1 MGSEENYWDGWRQRR
16 LSRRRL
22 LQAAGL
28 AGAGAAGL
36 TLLACKG
43 GTAGKSTT
51 AGGSGNAPSASSQT
65 QKENQFLTRSGTPPS
80 ASDTP
85 RRGGTVYIAQAANP
99 VSLDP
104 HRTSSAFT
112 GGFLS
117 PVMSRLTAKQPQWAP
132 VDAYNFKYIPE
143 LAASTETPDAS
154 TWTFKLQPKAKFSN
168 DAPVNG
174 HAVEAEDVKATM
186 ARITDAQNP
195 SRGSFDMVDPAK
207 IETPDKQTVTFHLN
221 YPFAPMQALLGS
233 GIYSWILPR
242 EAGVSYDPAKKV
254 IGSGP
259 FTLDS
264 WQPDVA
270 AIYKRNPNY
279 WDPNVPYIDTAQLNI
294 ISDANAQ
301 LAQYT
306 ANHLYVLTSVTG
318 DNIDVDRKQNPDS
331 DVIPGWEHGGEVLYF
346 QLRDSASPF
355 QNVNLRRALSLAID
369 RQTIGNSLLQSKYA
383 LAFNVTLDEGKWAM
397 RIGDLSQDSQQWYR
411 FDLAT
416 AKQMFQQSGQA
427 GKNYKLLFPWP
438 HPRGLPL
445 RNAVEA
451 IYSMLQQLPWNL
463 QLVLIDYTKDWVG
476 GGKGVRYGA
485 FPDDSIVITGI
496 EGSSGYDGYLYNWW
510 FSKSPSGISGLNDP
524 KFDGLLSHARTIV
537 DENQRLSAY
546 MDAQRYLADQMVAV
560 AGNPNGVT
568 YTMSRP
574 SLANWLIGD
583 TTGASLAR
591 AWVKA

>member
-1 MGSEENYWDGWRQRR
+1 MGTEQSYWDRWQRRR

-22 LQAAGL
+22 LQAAGW
-28 AGAGAAGL
+28 AGASAAGL
-36 TLLACKG
+36 SLLACKG
-43 GTAGKSTT
+43 APSGKSGSQ
-51 AGGSGNAPSASSQT
+51 AGSSSGAPPTSSQT
-65 QKENQFLTRSGTPPS
+65 QKENQFLTRIGTPPS
-80 ASDTP
+80 AGDTP
-85 RRGGTVYIAQAANP
+85 KRGGTVYVFQGANP

-117 PVMSRLTAKQPQWAP
+117 PVMSRLMARRLSWSP
-132 VDAYNFKYIPE
+132 VDALDFHYDGE
-143 LAASTETPDAS
+143 LAASTETPDAA
-154 TWTFKLQPKAKFSN
+154 TWTFKLQPKAKVSN
-168 DAPVNG
+168 DPPVNG
-174 HAVEAEDVKATM
+174 HAVEAED
-186 ARITDAQNP
+186 
-195 SRGSFDMVDPAK
+195 
-207 IETPDKQTVTFHLN
+207 
-221 YPFAPMQALLGS
+221 

-242 EAGVSYDPAKKV
+242 EAGTGYDPAKKV

-259 FTLDS
+259 FLLDS
-264 WQPDVA
+264 YQPDVGA
-270 AIYKRNPNY
+270 VYKRNPAY
-279 WDPNVPYIDTAQLNI
+279 FDPNVPYVDSAQLSI
-294 ISDANAQ
+294 INDANAA

-306 ANHLYVLTSVTG
+306 AGHLDVLSPVTAE
-318 DNIDVDRKQNPDS
+318 NLDVDRKQNPDS
-331 DVIPGWEHGGEVLYF
+331 DVIPAWQHGGEVLYF

-355 QNVNLRRALSLAID
+355 QNINLRRALSLAID
-369 RQTIGNSLLQSKYA
+369 RQTLGKSLEENKYA

-397 RIGDLSQDSQQWYR
+397 RIGDLSQESQRWYQY
-411 FDLAT
+411 DPAT

-451 IYSMLQQLPWNL
+451 IHSMLQQQLPWNL

-510 FSKSPSGISGLNDP
+510 DSKSPSSISGLNDP
-524 KFDGLLSHARTIV
+524 KFDGLLDHARTIV

-560 AGNPNGVT
+560 AGNPNGLQ
-568 YTMSRP
+568 YMFSKP
-574 SLANWLIGD
+574 HLANWLIGD
-583 TTGASLAR
+583 TTGASLAHT
-591 AWVKA
+591 WLKA